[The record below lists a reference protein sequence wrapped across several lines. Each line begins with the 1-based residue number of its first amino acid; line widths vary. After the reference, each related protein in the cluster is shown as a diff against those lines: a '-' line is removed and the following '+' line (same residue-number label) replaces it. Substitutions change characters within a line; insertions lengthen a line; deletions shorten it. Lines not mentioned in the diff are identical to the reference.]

1 VPPSAMPWTTAFADV
16 YDSGDFEKL
25 MDEAQQRADWQ
36 GFAAREAESKR
47 KGKLRGIGMATYVEK
62 CSGGTPD
69 TAIVKFNPDDT
80 VTIYMS
86 NQTNGQGHET
96 AYTQIMSDRL
106 GIDGDKI
113 RIVQGDT
120 DVTPNGMTGG
130 SRAIPVG
137 GAAVIGAA
145 DKIIAKGKEVAGSL
159 LEAAAADIEYTDGS
173 FRIVGTDR
181 KASLFEVAKA
191 ARDPKH
197 NAGKIE
203 SLDDSY
209 TRTPEASTFP
219 NGCHICEIEI
229 DPETGQV
236 AIQRY
241 TVVDDFGGALN
252 PMLLM
257 GQVHGGIVQ
266 GLGQALSEHTVYDKD
281 NGQLITGSFMDYAM
295 PRAESMPSIDF
306 SMHNVKCT
314 TNPLGVKGAGEAGA
328 IGSPP
333 AVINAIVDVLYRT
346 TGQKHIDMPAT
357 PAAIWQAL
365 QSGARKAAE

>member
-1 VPPSAMPWTTAFADV
+1 
-16 YDSGDFEKL
+16 
-25 MDEAQQRADWQ
+25 
-36 GFAAREAESKR
+36 
-47 KGKLRGIGMATYVEK
+47 LRGIGMATYVEK

-69 TAIVKFNPDDT
+69 TAIVKFNNDDT
-80 VTIYMS
+80 VTVYMS

-96 AYTQIMSDRL
+96 AYTQIMSDKL
-106 GIDGDKI
+106 GIDAEKI

-137 GAAVIGAA
+137 GAAVMGAVE
-145 DKIIAKGKEVAGSL
+145 KIVAKGKQIAGSL
-159 LEAAAADIEYTDGS
+159 LEASEADIEYSDGG

-191 ARDPKH
+191 ARDAKH
-197 NAGKIE
+197 GGSSE
-203 SLDDSY
+203 GLDDSY
-209 TRTPEASTFP
+209 TRTPEAATFP

-229 DPETGQV
+229 DPDTGHLDI
-236 AIQRY
+236 ARY

-252 PMLLM
+252 PLLLM

-266 GLGQALSEHTVYDKD
+266 GLGQALSEHTVYDND
-281 NGQLITGSFMDYAM
+281 SGQLISGSFMDYAM
-295 PRAESMPSIDF
+295 PRADSVPSFDF
-306 SMHNVKCT
+306 TMHNVKCT

-357 PAAIWQAL
+357 PAAIWRAL
-365 QSGARKAAE
+365 QQGARRAAE